1 MADKV
6 CIGERCP
13 IYYDEGCGYASSNFS
28 SNKREGAP
36 YEKVIPEK
44 PCLHPEIFDEQ
55 GRIKGTALED
65 AARKWLEK

>member
-28 SNKREGAP
+28 PDKKEGVP
-36 YEKVIPEK
+36 YEKITPGK
-44 PCLHPEIFDEQ
+44 PCLHPEIFDDT
-55 GRIKGTALED
+55 GRIKGSALEG
-65 AARKWLEK
+65 AAKRWLGR